1 LEEIMW
7 RGCLFT
13 LLWLSILAPAAAT
26 ANPGIEV
33 ERAWARATP
42 ASTRTGVV
50 YLTVANA
57 GASADRL
64 TEVST
69 PVAARA
75 DMYLSAVEGNVIQ
88 MRDVD
93 AVDVK
98 PGDRVSFKPG
108 GLHIMLVNLKR
119 PLQKGERFPLTLVF
133 EKAGRIDVEV
143 LVLSIGANAYP

>member
-1 LEEIMW
+1 MW

-13 LLWLSILAPAAAT
+13 LIWLSILAPAAAT
-26 ANPGIEV
+26 ANPVIEV

-42 ASTRTGVV
+42 ASTRMGVV
-50 YLTVANA
+50 YLTVTNP

-64 TEVST
+64 TEAST
-69 PVAARA
+69 PIAGRA
-75 DMYLSAVEGNVIQ
+75 HMYLTAVEGNVIQ

-108 GLHIMLVNLKR
+108 GLHIMLMNLKR